1 MLADKLLGQLISA
14 TERQNRKVDV
24 TNRLLGLMAKVK
36 PGNLNTATSV
46 PVASAS
52 PKQGSMNG
60 IGSSDNNDNF
70 IKLIEYSKITSENSV
85 KTSDLLRLIRD
96 FKVLW

>member
-60 IGSSDNNDNF
+60 IGSSDNNETKNLARLTKSSFSLDNG
-70 IKLIEYSKITSENSV
+70 
-85 KTSDLLRLIRD
+85 
-96 FKVLW
+96 

>member
-36 PGNLNTATSV
+36 PGNLNSATSV

-52 PKQGSMNG
+52 PKQ
-60 IGSSDNNDNF
+60 
-70 IKLIEYSKITSENSV
+70 
-85 KTSDLLRLIRD
+85 
-96 FKVLW
+96 